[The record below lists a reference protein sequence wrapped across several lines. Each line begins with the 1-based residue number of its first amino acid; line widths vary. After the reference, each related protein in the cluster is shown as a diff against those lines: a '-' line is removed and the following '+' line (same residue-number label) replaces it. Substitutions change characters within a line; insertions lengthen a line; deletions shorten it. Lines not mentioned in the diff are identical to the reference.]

1 MIKVFIIDDH
11 KILLESIVTYLKSKA
26 HIICV
31 GSALTGKE
39 GVEKL
44 SIIKTD
50 IVLMDIG
57 LPDMSGLDCT
67 ELLMKNNPELKIIGL
82 SGYLE
87 ISVVKKMFKL
97 GAKGYVSKNCG
108 MEELFD
114 AIQQVYNGKNYVSP
128 SVQSAFLNELSG
140 NLTSKYTLLPQI
152 TKRELEVLNLI
163 KDEYTT
169 SQISEKLFI
178 SVNTVESHRK
188 NLISKFQ
195 VKNAVGLIIK
205 ALELNIIKL

>member
-11 KILLESIVTYLKSKA
+11 KILLESIVTFLKSKE

-31 GSALTGKE
+31 GVALTGRE
-39 GVEKL
+39 GVEKI
-44 SIIKTD
+44 SNIETD

-67 ELLMKNNPELKIIGL
+67 EILIKNNPEIKIIGL

-97 GAKGYVSKNCG
+97 GAKGYVSKGCG
-108 MEELFD
+108 MEDLFD
-114 AIQQVYNGKNYVSP
+114 AIQQVHNGENYVSP

-163 KDEYTT
+163 KEEFTT
-169 SQISEKLFI
+169 SQISDKLFI
-178 SVNTVESHRK
+178 SINTVESHRK

-195 VKNAVGLIIK
+195 VKNAVGLVIK